1 MCGYTVKIK
10 RKRVGYVCGGKNKN
24 KKEKT
29 KIKKQ
34 NEDIERRR
42 VGTCVKEKKPRKPK
56 KKSFWVGLNSL
67 QITEILINFK
77 GPVGRVVQTYI
88 FNF

>member
-56 KKSFWVGLNSL
+56 KKKLLGWAKF
-67 QITEILINFK
+67 ITNHRDFDK
-77 GPVGRVVQTYI
+77 
-88 FNF
+88 F